1 MPSEE
6 IRAVLKESPFLGEG
20 HKKVTLRLRQLDGRG
35 AVPEPFGLAEFLRT
49 EVVGWSGSAALWVR
63 GLVVAGWRAW
73 SFIHWRYSGVEVCI
87 STRISSPA
95 AESAA

>member
-1 MPSEE
+1 MAARKGVQRRFN
-6 IRAVLKESPFLGEG
+6 RAAGLLVF
-20 HKKVTLRLRQLDGRG
+20 RLTRLDGRG
-35 AVPEPFGLAEFLRT
+35 AVPEPFGLAEFFRT